1 MEEAVPSGR
10 PREVGYIPWHL
21 LYFHPEPHGHR
32 SFRPTFEA
40 SAGAANGPARERRC
54 SRFITD
60 CSRSFN
66 CFPAAKSCSTCHS
79 TMATPVLGSSTIAG
93 RRAGGHR
100 VGAYN
105 IILPCQV
112 HTNDAF

>member
-1 MEEAVPSGR
+1 
-10 PREVGYIPWHL
+10 
-21 LYFHPEPHGHR
+21 
-32 SFRPTFEA
+32 
-40 SAGAANGPARERRC
+40 
-54 SRFITD
+54 
-60 CSRSFN
+60 
-66 CFPAAKSCSTCHS
+66 
-79 TMATPVLGSSTIAG
+79 MATPVLGSSTIAG